1 MNEEIAN
8 LIDQMIND
16 IDLIYINH
24 INGTEY
30 KTSTTDY
37 YEEKNDDNTPMIR
50 AVDAKLN
57 QILFEDY
64 YEESRELY
72 REIEELTDERAYE
85 KERAYQEQ
93 IQDDLRE
100 TPLDNNE
107 STLHEVDKMLGFYD
121 LLGIDLDN
129 RRFYHHFVNKQ
140 KKTFG
145 NANVTLWEAYNKER
159 IKTNVWFCVNE
170 PRIVT
175 EKNRTKRVSG
185 KTITFKPR
193 VTEDRRAEQIQ
204 RFNAF
209 YVDIDFRNENN
220 EHLDD
225 FAVFRQ
231 KRGLDKAL
239 LNLPLK
245 PSAIVDTRNGYHIYY
260 ALHDED
266 KDIDLNEWQAT
277 ERAVYRYIRDHIT
290 PYADA
295 AATDAPRVLR
305 MPCTLHKKEDSA
317 PYFVTVKS
325 LGRRYGLDEIRAA
338 FPETTIRDTSPTE
351 CYKPVIPTSDVT
363 RAIERLDASF
373 FGYLP
378 KYNDLILS
386 AQDTRT
392 RLKQFDLRAFLRL
405 DVRTGEA
412 FCSVLRVDHHP
423 SCTILERD
431 NNYIYYD
438 HATKQCLDIIGIIQE
453 LAGVGY
459 RGALDFLAECYGITI
474 DKNPGI
480 AIEEAAEKNIGAFSR
495 AAIDESTGYA
505 VILIETYEAIIKLW
519 KERAAQTGLADIYA
533 VNLQLGAQ
541 HLANITGTSRAT
553 VVNRLRVLERTGI
566 ISKVES
572 TDKKRTNTY
581 HIRDISDKTREL
593 TQELSYLNRICGG
606 NVYRNIRN
614 AAA

>member
-1 MNEEIAN
+1 MNEDIYTIIYQTYIN
-8 LIDQMIND
+8 NIND
-16 IDLIYINH
+16 MKYI
-24 INGTEY
+24 
-30 KTSTTDY
+30 TSTTNY
-37 YEEKNDDNTPMIR
+37 YEDENNDNTPIRR
-50 AVDAKLN
+50 AVDATLN
-57 QILFEDY
+57 QILFEDH
-64 YEESRELY
+64 YEEARELY
-72 REIEELTDERAYE
+72 REIKELTDEKAYD
-85 KERAYQEQ
+85 KECEYQET
-93 IQDDLRE
+93 IQEDLRE
-100 TPLDNNE
+100 TPLDSNE
-107 STLHEVDKMLGFYD
+107 STLHEVDKMLDFYN

-170 PRIVT
+170 PRIIT

-185 KTITFKPR
+185 RTITFKPR

-225 FAVFRQ
+225 FAVFKQ
-231 KRGLDKAL
+231 KKGLDKAL
-239 LNLPLK
+239 LNLPIK

-260 ALHDED
+260 ALQDKD

-277 ERAVYRYIRDHIT
+277 ERAVYRHIRDHIT

-338 FPETTIRDTSPTE
+338 FPAVQETTIRDTSPIE
-351 CYKPVIPTSDVT
+351 CYKPVIATSDVT
-363 RAIERLDASF
+363 RAIERLDVSF
-373 FGYLP
+373 FDFLP
-378 KYNDLILS
+378 KYNELILS
-386 AQDTRT
+386 VHDTRT
-392 RLKQFDLRAFLRL
+392 MLKQFDLRAFLQL

-412 FCSVLRVDHHP
+412 FCSVLRVDRHP

-431 NNYIYYD
+431 NNYVYYD
-438 HATKQCLDIIGIIQE
+438 HATKKPLDIIGIVQE

-459 RGALDFLAECYGITI
+459 REALDFLAGCYGITI
-474 DKNPGI
+474 DKHPGI

-495 AAIDESTGYA
+495 AAIDEVTGYA
-505 VILIETYEAIIKLW
+505 AILIPTYETIINLW
-519 KERAAQTGLADIYA
+519 KERVAQTGIADIYA

-541 HLANITGTSRAT
+541 YLADMTGTSRAT
-553 VVNRLRVLERTGI
+553 VVNRLRVLERAGI
-566 ISKVES
+566 ISKVEA
-572 TDKKRTNTY
+572 TDKKHTNTY
-581 HIRDISDKTREL
+581 LVRDISDKVGEL
-593 TQELSYLNRICGG
+593 TGELERLHRICDG
-606 NVYRNIRN
+606 NVFRNIRN
-614 AAA
+614 AA

>member
-16 IDLIYINH
+16 IDQIYINH
-24 INGTEY
+24 INDMEY
-30 KTSTTDY
+30 KTSTMDY
-37 YEEKNDDNTPMIR
+37 YEEKNDDNTLIIR
-50 AVDAKLN
+50 TADAIQN
-57 QILFEDY
+57 QILYEDY
-64 YEESRELY
+64 YEEAQELY
-72 REIEELTDERAYE
+72 RELEDLIDERAYD
-85 KERAYQEQ
+85 KEREYQNQ
-93 IQDDLRE
+93 IQEDLRE
-100 TPLDNNE
+100 TPLGDNE
-107 STLHEVDKMLGFYD
+107 STLPEMDKMLDFYNI
-121 LLGIDLDN
+121 LGIDLDN
-129 RRFYHHFVNKQ
+129 RRFYHHFNSKRG
-140 KKTFG
+140 KTFG
-145 NANVTLWEAYNKER
+145 NATVTLWDAYNRKRTKE
-159 IKTNVWFCVNE
+159 NVWFSVNE

-175 EKNRTKRVSG
+175 DRIAKRG
-185 KTITFKPR
+185 MTFTR

-209 YVDIDFRNENN
+209 YVDIDFRDANG

-225 FAVFRQ
+225 YAVY
-231 KRGLDKAL
+231 KHKKELDKAL
-239 LNLPLK
+239 LDLPIK
-245 PSAIVDTRNGYHIYY
+245 PSAIVDTRNGYHIYF
-260 ALHDED
+260 ALRDED
-266 KDIDLNEWQAT
+266 KDIDLNEWQVT

-325 LGRRYGLDEIRAA
+325 LGRQYGLDEIRAA
-338 FPETTIRDTSPTE
+338 FPAVQEAIIRDTSPTE
-351 CYKPVIPTSDVT
+351 CHKPVIPTSDVT

-373 FGYLP
+373 FDFLP
-378 KYNDLILS
+378 KYGDLILS

-392 RLKQFDLRAFLRL
+392 MLKQLDLRAFLRL

-412 FCSVLRVDHHP
+412 FCSVLRVDRHP

-431 NNYIYYD
+431 NNYVYYD
-438 HATKQCLDIIGIIQE
+438 HATKKPLDIIGIVQE

-459 RGALDFLAECYGITI
+459 RGALDFLAGCYGITI

-505 VILIETYEAIIKLW
+505 VILIPTYETIINLW
-519 KERAAQTGLADIYA
+519 KERAAQTGIADIYA

-541 HLANITGTSRAT
+541 HLANITGASRAT
-553 VVNRLRVLERTGI
+553 VINGLRVLERTGI
-566 ISKVES
+566 ISKVEA

-581 HIRDISDKTREL
+581 LVRDISDKAGEL
-593 TQELSYLNRICGG
+593 TQELERLHRICDG
-606 NVYRNIRN
+606 NVFRNIRN
-614 AAA
+614 AA

>member
-1 MNEEIAN
+1 MNEDIYN
-8 LIDQMIND
+8 IINQ
-16 IDLIYINH
+16 IYIDN
-24 INGTEY
+24 INGVKYT
-30 KTSTTDY
+30 TSTTDS
-37 YEEKNDDNTPMIR
+37 YEEDKSDNTPMRR
-50 AVDAKLN
+50 AVDAIQN
-57 QILFEDY
+57 QILYEDY
-64 YEESRELY
+64 YEEAQELY
-72 REIEELTDERAYE
+72 REIEELTDKRAYD
-85 KERAYQEQ
+85 KEREYQET
-93 IQDDLRE
+93 IQEDLRE
-100 TPLDNNE
+100 TPFSDNE
-107 STLHEVDKMLGFYD
+107 STLPEMDKMLDFYN

-159 IKTNVWFCVNE
+159 MKTNVWFSVNE

-175 EKNRTKRVSG
+175 DRIAKRG
-185 KTITFKPR
+185 MTFTR

-209 YVDIDFRNENN
+209 YVDIDFRDANS

-225 FAVFRQ
+225 YAVF
-231 KRGLDKAL
+231 KHKKELDKAL
-239 LNLPLK
+239 LNLPIK

-260 ALHDED
+260 ALRDED

-277 ERAVYRYIRDHIT
+277 ERAVYRCIRDHIT

-338 FPETTIRDTSPTE
+338 FPAVQETTIRDTSPTE
-351 CYKPVIPTSDVT
+351 CHKPVIPTSDVT

-373 FGYLP
+373 FDFLP
-378 KYNDLILS
+378 KYGDLILS

-392 RLKQFDLRAFLRL
+392 MLKQLDLRDFLQL

-412 FCSVLRVDHHP
+412 FCSVLRVDRHP

-431 NNYIYYD
+431 NNYVYYD
-438 HATKQCLDIIGIIQE
+438 HATKKPLDIIGIVQE
-453 LAGVGY
+453 LAGIGY
-459 RGALDFLAECYGITI
+459 REALDFLAGCYGITI

-495 AAIDESTGYA
+495 AAIDEVTGYA

-541 HLANITGTSRAT
+541 HLANITGASRAT

-566 ISKVES
+566 IFKVEA

-581 HIRDISDKTREL
+581 IVRDISDKAGEL
-593 TQELSYLNRICGG
+593 TGELSRLHRICDG
-606 NVYRNIRN
+606 NVFRNIRN
-614 AAA
+614 AA